1 MIVALIESSLLLF
14 AIAASWVSVAQLAR
28 AAEVDTLQLQHHS
41 VVPLV
46 TWANA
51 TAWLLLALPYMARRA
66 KQRKD
71 LGDGA
76 MSCDLLKTEAFQV
89 SQPPRFLF
97 IALTTN
103 FSYIAALHYLPASLN
118 TAIFSSNPVF
128 TLLLQSL
135 FLPEGR
141 PSEARG
147 TDQSQVC
154 SSLWSGKALSVTLSV
169 VGVLLITEPILGAAL
184 SLFAAL
190 GTSIYQVYFKRTFGD
205 QMKPEEASLGG
216 VSSHS
221 ANVALELT
229 CTFGWMF
236 SVRTCRTFRRL
247 RSPAFWLRGLGQG
260 ASNSVA
266 PPPPQKVPRCDETS
280 RGDSVALFIDGENL
294 SPAALRPML
303 QVLEQNSGEILQS
316 RVYIG
321 KHQASFA
328 RAAELEGIERISV
341 PQNGASMKESGDLML
356 ALDAAEACL
365 SGTCKTIAIASEE
378 TPASK
383 RSKDLDFLILLRKLR
398 TWGCRSILL
407 LPQRPMSRKNEEGQ
421 TASELRAPH
430 CHQPLR

>member
-1 MIVALIESSLLLF
+1 MAKVALIESSLLLF

-28 AAEVDTLQLQHHS
+28 AAEVETLQLQHHS

-51 TAWLLLALPYMARRA
+51 TAWLFLALPYMARRA

-76 MSCDLLKTEAFQV
+76 MSCDLLKTEAFQA

-141 PSEARG
+141 PFGPAGDVS
-147 TDQSQVC
+147 SQVC

-169 VGVLLITEPILGAAL
+169 VGVLLITEPWHDSGDGPTRSSRILGAAL

-205 QMKPEEASLGG
+205 QMKSEEVGLFLAHMGGWASILLGSGLAFMLSRGIYLLNLSEVPWAMVFSSSLSSALFNFLIKFGLSRETPVTTSLGTQIGIPLNLLVDVLIVHSHFHWCQAAG
-216 VSSHS
+216 V
-221 ANVALELT
+221 LT
-229 CTFGWMF
+229 MLLSF
-236 SVRTCRTFRRL
+236 SVWHH
-247 RSPAFWLRGLGQG
+247 SEA
-260 ASNSVA
+260 VA
-266 PPPPQKVPRCDETS
+266 RK
-280 RGDSVALFIDGENL
+280 
-294 SPAALRPML
+294 
-303 QVLEQNSGEILQS
+303 
-316 RVYIG
+316 
-321 KHQASFA
+321 
-328 RAAELEGIERISV
+328 
-341 PQNGASMKESGDLML
+341 SGDLSVRL
-356 ALDAAEACL
+356 LEDGAKSSL
-365 SGTCKTIAIASEE
+365 STE
-378 TPASK
+378 
-383 RSKDLDFLILLRKLR
+383 
-398 TWGCRSILL
+398 
-407 LPQRPMSRKNEEGQ
+407 PQ
-421 TASELRAPH
+421 
-430 CHQPLR
+430 